1 MESQTAVDESQ
12 SQAALDEFERRVIE
26 MTHGV
31 KDLLNKQG
39 RKVAVLKS
47 QKVELEKIIAD
58 NRAQLLR
65 TYGYALIGNELQKI
79 NEEPCDNKVL
89 GVDQNYS
96 DNGSQNETTALDD
109 GSQNENEI
117 ALGGCQNETTAL
129 DGSKIELSESQLA
142 ELEACRQE
150 LEEMKLNILKRES
163 TLHKLGLTFEK
174 LLQN

>member
-39 RKVAVLKS
+39 RK
-47 QKVELEKIIAD
+47 
-58 NRAQLLR
+58 
-65 TYGYALIGNELQKI
+65 
-79 NEEPCDNKVL
+79 
-89 GVDQNYS
+89 
-96 DNGSQNETTALDD
+96 
-109 GSQNENEI
+109 
-117 ALGGCQNETTAL
+117 ETTAL

-174 LLQN
+174 LLQK